1 MKNPNTELGLQVW
14 MRLTKMHE
22 SWLRENSEIILVLY
36 SQLLTEINSSGL
48 SKFVNYPELGDFAMF
63 VYHNSA

>member
-1 MKNPNTELGLQVW
+1 MY
-14 MRLTKMHE
+14 E